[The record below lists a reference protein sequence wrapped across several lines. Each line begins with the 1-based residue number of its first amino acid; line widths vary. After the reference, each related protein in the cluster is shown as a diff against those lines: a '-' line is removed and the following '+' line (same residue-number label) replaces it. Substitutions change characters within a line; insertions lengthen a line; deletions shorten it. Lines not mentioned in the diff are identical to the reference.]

1 MEKQL
6 SSIETDASI
15 TRLKVSEAGE
25 KGILMSLVDWNRWA
39 IDPGS
44 PNAAKPKYVYEI
56 LENGGNHWY
65 VSINGNTHKFIQAH
79 AEKWVPGSLHRI
91 YAKKMEGYDYP
102 FFAVDFCEVVPGQPA
117 KQQAAAQPNASAQ
130 EQAPTAHSQ
139 EPSGVNIGWALKCAV
154 QGYRDWIELKPAAE
168 IQGKTYF
175 QLIDELADEFEADHA
190 RRMLF
195 PKQ

>member
-91 YAKKMEGYDYP
+91 YAKTMEGYDYP

-117 KQQAAAQPNASAQ
+117 KAAHAQPAETTTTAPSAKQ
-130 EQAPTAHSQ
+130 KRGDNVAWAITSAIAAYPFWIAIPNQTIDPNRPYLEQIDQ
-139 EPSGVNIGWALKCAV
+139 L
-154 QGYRDWIELKPAAE
+154 AE
-168 IQGKTYF
+168 
-175 QLIDELADEFEADHA
+175 EFERMHE